1 MRHNTYSL
9 SASVFW
15 TGNNRRCLYSGR
27 SILLILLNK
36 WAVFL
41 RIFTP
46 IIDIVYILH
55 FLDTGGRA
63 YITCF
68 HHIWIIVLRRVT
80 LMTLG
85 IRLDNLRCLLIIIF
99 KLHDLHC
106 VIISRF
112 RDHGKLMD
120 LDSFQFHVFIL
131 IGSVYPPCNWFF

>member
-15 TGNNRRCLYSGR
+15 TRNNRRGLYSGG
-27 SILLILLNK
+27 SILLNK
-36 WAVFL
+36 WAVFIW
-41 RIFTP
+41 IFTP
-46 IIDIVYILH
+46 IKDIVNILH
-55 FLDTGGRA
+55 FFLDAGGRA
-63 YITCF
+63 NITCF
-68 HHIWIIVLRRVT
+68 HHIWIIVLLRVT
-80 LMTLG
+80 LMTLR
-85 IRLDNLRCLLIIIF
+85 IRLNNLRCLLIIIF

>member
-9 SASVFW
+9 SAIVFW
-15 TGNNRRCLYSGR
+15 TRNNRRGLYSGG

-36 WAVFL
+36 WAVFIW
-41 RIFTP
+41 IFIP
-46 IIDIVYILH
+46 IIDIENILL
-55 FLDTGGRA
+55 FLDAGGRA
-63 YITCF
+63 NITCF
-68 HHIWIIVLRRVT
+68 HHIRICVLMRLILITQR
-80 LMTLG
+80 
-85 IRLDNLRCLLIIIF
+85 IRLNNLRCLLIIIF

-106 VIISRF
+106 LIISRF